1 MKIDQEIKKI
11 RKTNGLSQEEFA
23 KMLAVSRQAVSKWE
37 RGSSLPDI
45 ENLMYISNLFNV
57 SLDILIKND
66 SGLKQKLIKDNSA
79 KKWHKLNIVFF
90 ASLIMYLAYFGL
102 ANDIWLVGLAVASA
116 FMMAIDI
123 RILVRKK

>member
-57 SLDILIKND
+57 SLDTLIKND

-90 ASLIMYLAYFGL
+90 ASLIIYLAYFGL
-102 ANDIWLVGLAVASA
+102 ANDIWLVGLSVASA